1 MEAVIVAAISAT
13 ISFLVIFLYDDCQPM
28 RAEPASYPVQVFV
41 KDIQCFTKFMI
52 SVALFKDIQYFSK

>member
-28 RAEPASYPVQVFV
+28 RAEPASYPVQVF
-41 KDIQCFTKFMI
+41 
-52 SVALFKDIQYFSK
+52 LFK